1 VNTAEP
7 QTTTATLSHR
17 SAALRAALRVE
28 HSGGSLT
35 PIATDTQSG
44 RAARAPK
51 AALRRAP
58 VGSLVLAQSWVPV
71 SVSRLPRADLRQSAL
86 RAAEAFSLLSS
97 ELTTRRGEAKP
108 PTA

>member
-1 VNTAEP
+1 
-7 QTTTATLSHR
+7 
-17 SAALRAALRVE
+17 
-28 HSGGSLT
+28 
-35 PIATDTQSG
+35 
-44 RAARAPK
+44 
-51 AALRRAP
+51 
-58 VGSLVLAQSWVPV
+58 V